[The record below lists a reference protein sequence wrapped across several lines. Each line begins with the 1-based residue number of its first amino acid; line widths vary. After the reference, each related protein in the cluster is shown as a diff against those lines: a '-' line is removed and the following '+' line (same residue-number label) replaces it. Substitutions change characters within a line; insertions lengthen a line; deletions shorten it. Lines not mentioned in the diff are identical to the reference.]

1 MPCESAEIPIIDAI
15 ITRVG
20 ASDMQLRGISTFM
33 SEMLEASCMLKIGT
47 KHSLIII
54 DELGRGTST
63 SEGFGLAWAIA
74 EYIIEHLGSY
84 CLFATHFHEMTMME
98 GKIPGVKNFYVSA
111 IIKQDKLT
119 MLYKVKPGAV
129 DRSYGL
135 FVAEMLNFP
144 EEILKDAKRKSA
156 ELENYENFVTNAKNE
171 LENEGKMELEEDNNE
186 EENQKKDEINEFGE
200 DLLKL
205 GKFADLT
212 QKINVVRVY
221 EEFQNE
227 KKLGKWS
234 LEEETG
240 KVKELKTKV
249 YEILNKKTV
258 LINNNS

>member
-1 MPCESAEIPIIDAI
+1 MPCESAEIPIIDAV

-47 KHSLIII
+47 KNSLIII

-74 EYIIEHLGSY
+74 QYIVENLNSY

-98 GKIPGVKNFYVSA
+98 GKIPGVKNYYVSA
-111 IIKQDKLT
+111 VIKAGKLT

-144 EEILKDAKRKSA
+144 EKILNDAKRKSH
-156 ELENYENFVTNAKNE
+156 ELENYENFVTQNAQR
-171 LENEGKMELEEDNNE
+171 GSDMEIE
-186 EENQKKDEINEFGE
+186 EEMETKKEAEEITNVSGNAE
-200 DLLKL
+200 LYML
-205 GKFADLT
+205 GKNASLQ
-212 QKINVVRVY
+212 QKINVIRIY
-221 EEFQNE
+221 EEFQNDMKDHKITQE
-227 KKLGKWS
+227 DRESRLIDLKN
-234 LEEETG
+234 
-240 KVKELKTKV
+240 KVSEV
-249 YEILNKKTV
+249 LNKK
-258 LINNNS
+258 S